1 MTSPIVLLALIGVL
15 YAAGVYLILERS
27 LTRVLLGILVLGNG
41 TNVLVIV
48 AGGRAGAPPLV
59 GRAPDAE
66 MSDALVQALV
76 LTAIVIT
83 LGVTAFLLAL
93 IHRTW
98 TLERE
103 DDLTEDVEDRSLRR
117 RLARGDHEDEEELD
131 TTGCENV
138 ADTDPDLPLAPV
150 LLAAGARRPSP
161 GGSGA
166 ASVERSSSS
175 SGSVSAT
182 FSQPV
187 VSSSSSSS

>member
-15 YAAGVYLILERS
+15 YTVGVYLILERS
-27 LTRVLLGILVLGNG
+27 LTRVLLGILVLGNA
-41 TNVLVIV
+41 TNVLVVV

-59 GRAPDAE
+59 GGAPEAE

-103 DDLTEDVEDRSLRR
+103 DHLTEDVEDRSVRR
-117 RLARGDHEDEEELD
+117 RLEIGEQEDEEELD
-131 TTGCENV
+131 TTGCENTS
-138 ADTDPDLPLAPV
+138 DTDEDDEDDEDTDEESALEP
-150 LLAAGARRPSP
+150 AGEAR
-161 GGSGA
+161 
-166 ASVERSSSS
+166 
-175 SGSVSAT
+175 
-182 FSQPV
+182 
-187 VSSSSSSS
+187 

>member
-1 MTSPIVLLALIGVL
+1 VTSPIVLLALVGVL
-15 YAAGVYLILERS
+15 YTTGVYLILERS
-27 LTRVLLGILVLGNG
+27 LTRVLLGVLVLGNA

-48 AGGRAGAPPLV
+48 AGGPAGEAPLV
-59 GRAPDAE
+59 GRAPDAA

-83 LGVTAFLLAL
+83 LGVTSFLLAL

-117 RLARGDHEDEEELD
+117 RLARGEQEDEEELD

-138 ADTDPDLPLAPV
+138 ADTDPEDDDGPGDGGQREPATT
-150 LLAAGARRPSP
+150 AP
-161 GGSGA
+161 GGGEDA
-166 ASVERSSSS
+166 R
-175 SGSVSAT
+175 
-182 FSQPV
+182 
-187 VSSSSSSS
+187 

>member
-1 MTSPIVLLALIGVL
+1 MTSPVVLLAFVGVL

-27 LTRVLLGILVLGNG
+27 LTRVLLGILVLGNA
-41 TNVLVIV
+41 TNVLVLV
-48 AGGRAGAPPLV
+48 AGGPAGEAPLV
-59 GRAPDAE
+59 GRAPDAA

-103 DDLTEDVEDRSLRR
+103 DDLTEDVEDRSVRR
-117 RLARGDHEDEEELD
+117 RLALRAQEDEEELD

-138 ADTDPDLPLAPV
+138 ADTDPDDEGDAVGGTDTESSPDPAR
-150 LLAAGARRPSP
+150 AGAPT
-161 GGSGA
+161 GSG
-166 ASVERSSSS
+166 
-175 SGSVSAT
+175 SGEGT
-182 FSQPV
+182 R
-187 VSSSSSSS
+187 